1 MNNQFPTHALVPL
14 AEFQAFSDVCLGKK
28 SEPVSGARA
37 DLIVVDD
44 ISPKLTYQVISADTP
59 DELEEVV
66 NANLDHGWQ
75 LQGGICSEPLG
86 DFMQAMTKKEMV
98 Q

>member
-1 MNNQFPTHALVPL
+1 MHISKEARRALSIAFPKP
-14 AEFQAFSDVCLGKK
+14 Q
-28 SEPVSGARA
+28 P
-37 DLIVVDD
+37 
-44 ISPKLTYQVISADTP
+44 PKLTYQVISADTP
-59 DELEEVV
+59 DELEEAV

-75 LQGGICSEPLG
+75 LQGGICSVPLG